1 MADDPPPAGQTP
13 ADQRSGWPHRPAE
26 LDGPPPGSI
35 DGRPPWAQPPPSE
48 EHRPAPLLR
57 NAGEPPP
64 PPGRDRRRRLVLV
77 AVTVAVLLGVLASI
91 GLVLSLRGTSQGG
104 GTTPESRGVE
114 PTTVANLPLA
124 PGTSQSPPSQ
134 PGVELTLLAGRVVV
148 AARPGWQGLE
158 SGEDS
163 ASVRLVLKEPT
174 GRGLLTTLTIATLS
188 SPDSFDSTLKLDHG
202 TSFEVKGVDG
212 PLRVTVQPGSIA
224 RIVAGADR
232 PKAAFF
238 LNVSIFSADGQDI
251 DVSTLR
257 SLFTDQVAPALRFP

>member
-1 MADDPPPAGQTP
+1 MADDPPQPGQTP
-13 ADQRSGWPHRPAE
+13 ADPRSGWPHRPAE
-26 LDGPPPGSI
+26 PDGPPTGSI
-35 DGRPPWAQPPPSE
+35 EGRPPWAQPPPSE
-48 EHRPAPLLR
+48 QDRPAPLLR

-64 PPGRDRRRRLVLV
+64 PPGRDRHRRLVLV
-77 AVTVAVLLGVLASI
+77 AVTLAVLLGVLASI
-91 GLVLSLRGTSQGG
+91 GLLVSLRGTSQDG
-104 GTTPESRGVE
+104 GTTPESRGGE

-134 PGVELTLLAGRVVV
+134 PGVELTLLAGRVIV

-158 SGEDS
+158 SGEGS

-174 GRGLLTTLTIATLS
+174 GRGLLTTLTIALS
-188 SPDSFDSTLKLDHG
+188 SPDSFDSTLKLDSG

-251 DVSTLR
+251 DVPTLR
-257 SLFTDQVAPALRFP
+257 SLFTDQIAPALRFP